1 MPDPADISGPSASR
15 VSERTKVVLW
25 ARAAG
30 RCQYDGCNVTL
41 IGDFISGNEDA
52 NFGFVAHIVA
62 SKPGGPRGDKLRSP
76 QLRDDVANLML
87 LCHKHHKLID
97 VDEEDGHPESRLL
110 AMKHRHE
117 DRIAVT
123 AAIAPD
129 KASHMLRYAAKIG
142 AHESL
147 VSYPDLAAA
156 MLPDR
161 FPASGRSIDIE
172 LTGFPLED
180 HDPQYWATEQAS
192 LRRKFRLAVQERLET
207 REIGHLSIFALAPMP
222 LLIELGSLV
231 GDITPVDVYQ
241 RHREPTGWGWPDTDQ
256 RVAFELVPPQG
267 NEQGPP
273 ALLLSISADIVP
285 SRIHSVLGGAA
296 IWTVKVSGPHNDI
309 VKSRQDLL
317 QFRALMRQT
326 FNTIKLRHGQDAC
339 LHIFPAM
346 PASLAVELGRTWM
359 PKADLPML
367 IYDQNRKSGGFLPAL
382 RIEQVPPS

>member
-1 MPDPADISGPSASR
+1 MPDLIADGSTNASR

-30 RCQYDGCNVTL
+30 RCQYDGCNVSL

-62 SKPGGPRGDKLRSP
+62 SKPRGPRGDGLRSP

-97 VDEEDGHPESRLL
+97 VDDEDGHPESRLL
-110 AMKHRHE
+110 AMKRRHE

-129 KASHMLRYAAKIG
+129 KASQMLRYAAKIG
-142 AHESL
+142 DRESL
-147 VSYPDLAAA
+147 VSYSDLAAA
-156 MLPDR
+156 MLPER
-161 FPASGRSIDIE
+161 FPADGRSIDIE

-192 LRRKFRLAVQERLET
+192 LRRKFRLAVQERLEA
-207 REIGHLSIFALAPMP
+207 REIGHLSVFALAPMP

-231 GDITPVDVYQ
+231 GDITPTDVYQ
-241 RHREPTGWGWPDTDQ
+241 RHREPTGWAWPDTD
-256 RVAFELVPPQG
+256 RNIAFELVPPVE
-267 NEQGPP
+267 NSQGPP
-273 ALLLSISADIVP
+273 ALSLSISADIVP
-285 SRIHSVLGGAA
+285 SRILNVLEGAA
-296 IWTVKVSGPHNDI
+296 IWTVSVPGPHNDI
-309 VKSRQDLL
+309 IKSREDLR
-317 QFRALMRQT
+317 QFRTLMRQT
-326 FNTIKLRHGQDAC
+326 FNAIKSRHGENAC
-339 LHIFPAM
+339 LHVFPAM
-346 PASLAVELGRTWM
+346 PASLAVELGRVWM

-367 IYDQNRKSGGFLPAL
+367 IYDQNRKSRCFMPAIQIGQDN
-382 RIEQVPPS
+382 R